1 MPKSQAIRQ
10 KQFNFLLWTILLPV
24 VALNTNGAFVFV
36 WCVCVRVVRL
46 CSCGVCGGVWCVCV
60 KRLRK

>member
-36 WCVCVRVVRL
+36 WGMWWYVVSL
-46 CSCGVCGGVWCVCV
+46 CSCGAFVQNAYVSA
-60 KRLRK
+60 